1 MKNHELQI
9 LFQYFREFSNKHKK
23 IYIFFYANLYCYE
36 NSSDINIDKLEIY
49 QKRLNIDDFFFRP
62 TNQIVYYGNNDLYS
76 NSTFVVFNGEP
87 IIKYRKSSFASEI
100 LASDY
105 MFGFGKMIL
114 LKNDEISKKLYN
126 LIDIYI
132 CMDITVRSKY
142 PLIRAI
148 SLTLDKNDE
157 NSEKIDNLLNL
168 IDNSSIEKKKNNNNT
183 K

>member
-1 MKNHELQI
+1 MIIFLLIK
-9 LFQYFREFSNKHKK
+9 SN
-23 IYIFFYANLYCYE
+23 L
-36 NSSDINIDKLEIY
+36 LY

-168 IDNSSIEKKKNNNNT
+168 IDNSSIEKKK